1 MVFAKK
7 IVSNRKYFFSN
18 LQTAVIF
25 FQKKHLYLE
34 ICHFQL
40 ENIFLR
46 IPSPRIPRQVG
57 RVQISRSCDF
67 FKRDIQ
73 PRGIFMPLYFFK
85 KKLYLHVCKFEKKNT
100 SGWKI
105 FFLQIPSPKI
115 LRQVGQGQISRSWY
129 FFKRDIQPR

>member
-7 IVSNRKYFFSN
+7 KFP
-18 LQTAVIF
+18 TGIF
-25 FQKKHLYLE
+25 FEFTNCSFIFVQNKLLYLE
-34 ICHFQL
+34 ICHFRS

-73 PRGIFMPLYFFK
+73 PWGIFMTILS
-85 KKLYLHVCKFEKKNT
+85 KKNPCIYKFVN
-100 SGWKI
+100 SRQKYFWLENI
-105 FFLQIPSPKI
+105 FLRIPSPRI
-115 LRQVGQGQISRSWY
+115 PQQAGQGQISRSWY
-129 FFKRDIQPR
+129 FF